1 MADRVIYKLTEPLL
15 QFSLL
20 TLALLLVLWVTTLN
34 LIRVETEGAEEIARI
49 STLDL
54 AETYEAQMVRAL
66 RDIEQTLNLVAYL
79 SEQGDRET
87 ILSELSARGLL
98 PPDVLFIITVFAADG
113 SVLVSTRPPGTVP
126 ALDIET
132 LQSLPGS
139 DALLVSQPRFDADN
153 QQWWLDFS
161 IVQFSSVDAANELSV
176 SGAVTVS
183 ADAEYFVS
191 GYDPDQLGEQGLLAV
206 FGNDGNFRVRR
217 SGDDT
222 SFGGSDTILQALAGE
237 DSDMSAVSVLLHEAD
252 GVERYT
258 NAREIFGF
266 PLRLAVGLSLAEQ
279 HAGLAENIRSYL
291 WRTIGGSLLILLV
304 MGTLGRMSS
313 QLHRTRAKVLEEQIE
328 HARQVEYLAFHDSLT
343 GLPNRSFFAKLLHQ
357 RIVDSRRSKK
367 SFGVMF
373 LDIDKFKIINDT
385 LGHDAGDQLLK
396 EVAQRIR
403 AALRE
408 SDVVARM
415 GGDEFTIIL
424 LETGQ
429 DAQLTEAARKI
440 LNSVRNSYVLAGQEL
455 RITVSI
461 GVSVYP
467 RDGEDEDS
475 LMKRADIAMYHAKGE
490 GRNNF
495 KFYTDEI
502 NIDSLE
508 RLTLEASLRNAI
520 EKNQLELFYQAKR
533 DLSNDKITG
542 MEALLR
548 WHHPDLGLIL
558 PKQFIPI
565 AEETRLII
573 PIGRWVLETAC
584 RQSVEWRDKGIDL
597 SMAVNL
603 SAVQFRD
610 DNLLRDIEG
619 VLEKSGMDPRTLEL
633 EITESMIMG
642 DLPKAIAVMQGIK
655 RLGVRIAIDDFGTG
669 YSSLSALKDFPIDT
683 IKIDGSFIS
692 DIVANKDSQGLAAA
706 IIAMGRTLGLNV
718 IAEGVESKDQMDYLK
733 SGVCDEFQGFY
744 LNKPIPSGEFEKML
758 LCEPNRKS

>member
-1 MADRVIYKLTEPLL
+1 MTRRAIYKLTEPLL

-20 TLALLLVLWVTTLN
+20 TVALLMVLWVTTLN
-34 LIRVETEGAEEIARI
+34 LIRVETEGAEEIAWI

-66 RDIEQTLNLVAYL
+66 RDIEQTLNLVAYV
-79 SEQGDRET
+79 SGQGDPET

-126 ALDIET
+126 TLNMSALRT
-132 LQSLPGS
+132 LPGA
-139 DALLVSQPRFDADN
+139 DALLVSQSRFDAGN

-161 IVQFSSVDAANELSV
+161 IALFAPDGVVN
-176 SGAVTVS
+176 GAVTVS

-191 GYDPDQLGEQGLLAV
+191 GYDADQLGEHGLLAV
-206 FGNDGNFRVRR
+206 IGADGNFRVRR
-217 SGDDT
+217 SGADT
-222 SFGGSDTILQALAGE
+222 SFSGTETVLQGLLAGE
-237 DSDMSAVSVLLHEAD
+237 DSDLSAVSVLLYESD

-258 NAREIFGF
+258 HSREIFGF
-266 PLRLAVGLSLAEQ
+266 PLRLAVGLSLSEQ
-279 HAGLAENIRSYL
+279 HAGLAASIRTYL
-291 WRTIGGSLLILLV
+291 WRTVAGSLLILLV
-304 MGTLGRMSS
+304 TGTLGRMSS
-313 QLHRTRAKVLEEQIE
+313 QLHRTRARVLEEQLE

-343 GLPNRSFFAKLLHQ
+343 GLPNRSFFAKLLRQ
-357 RIVDSRRSKK
+357 RIIDSRRGKK
-367 SFGVMF
+367 KFAVMF

-385 LGHDAGDQLLK
+385 LGHDSGDQLLK

-424 LETGQ
+424 PETGE
-429 DAQLTEAARKI
+429 DAQLVDASRRI
-440 LNSVRNSYVLAGQEL
+440 LNLVRNSYLLAGQEL

-461 GVSVYP
+461 GISVYP

-475 LMKRADIAMYHAKGE
+475 LMKRADIAMYYAKGE

-502 NIDSLE
+502 NTDSLE
-508 RLTLEASLRNAI
+508 RLTLEASLRNAV

-533 DLSNDKITG
+533 DLSNDRITG

-584 RQSVEWRDKGIDL
+584 RQSVEWRNKGIDL

-603 SAVQFRD
+603 STVQFRD
-610 DNLLRDIEG
+610 DYLLNDIEE
-619 VLEKSGMDPRTLEL
+619 VLQKSGMVPRMLEL

-642 DLPKAIAVMQGIK
+642 DLTKAIAVMQGIK
-655 RLGVRIAIDDFGTG
+655 CLGVRIAIDDFGTG

-744 LNKPIPSGEFEKML
+744 LNIPMPSAEFERML
-758 LCEPNRKS
+758 RKDAAN

>member
-1 MADRVIYKLTEPLL
+1 MARRAIYKLTEPVL
-15 QFSLL
+15 QFALL
-20 TLALLLVLWVTTLN
+20 SVALLLVLWAATLN
-34 LIRVETEGAEEIARI
+34 LVRVETEGAEEIARI

-66 RDIEQTLNLVAYL
+66 RDIEQTLNLVAYV
-79 SEQGDRET
+79 SGQGDPET

-98 PPDVLFIITVFAADG
+98 PPSALFIITVFAADG
-113 SVLVSTRPPGTVP
+113 SGLVSTRPLGTVP
-126 ALDIET
+126 ALDMSV
-132 LQSLPGS
+132 LQSTS
-139 DALLVSQPRFDADN
+139 DAEALLVSQPRFDADN

-161 IVQFSSVDAANELSV
+161 IALFAPDGTVN
-176 SGAVTVS
+176 GAVTVS

-191 GYDPDQLGEQGLLAV
+191 GYDADQLGEHGLLAV
-206 FGNDGNFRVRR
+206 IGNDGNFRVRR

-222 SFGGSDTILQALAGE
+222 SFSGTDTILRELAGAA
-237 DSDMSAVSVLLHEAD
+237 SDMPTVSILLHEYD

-258 NAREIFGF
+258 HSREVFGF

-279 HAGLAENIRSYL
+279 HAGLAAIIRSYL
-291 WRTIGGSLLILLV
+291 WRTVAVSLLILLV
-304 MGTLGRMSS
+304 TGTLGRMSS
-313 QLHRTRAKVLEEQIE
+313 QLHHTRARVLEEQLE

-357 RIVDSRRSKK
+357 RIVDSRRSMKK
-367 SFGVMF
+367 FAVMF

-396 EVAQRIR
+396 EVAHRIR

-424 LETGQ
+424 PETGE
-429 DAQLTEAARKI
+429 DEQLIEASRRI
-440 LNSVRNSYVLAGQEL
+440 LSLVRNSYLLAGQEL

-461 GVSVYP
+461 GISVYP

-475 LMKRADIAMYHAKGE
+475 LMKRADIAMYYAKGE

-502 NIDSLE
+502 NTDSLE
-508 RLTLEASLRNAI
+508 RLTLEASLRNAV
-520 EKNQLELFYQAKR
+520 ERNQLELFYQAKR
-533 DLSNDKITG
+533 DLSNDCITG

-584 RQSVEWRDKGIDL
+584 RQSVEWRNKGIDL

-610 DNLLRDIEG
+610 DNLLRDIEE
-619 VLEKSGMDPRTLEL
+619 VLAKVGMDPRMLEL
-633 EITESMIMG
+633 EITESMIMS
-642 DLPKAIAVMQGIK
+642 DLTKTIGVMQGIK

-744 LNKPIPSGEFEKML
+744 LNKPMPSAEFERML
-758 LCEPNRKS
+758 RKDSAT

>member
-1 MADRVIYKLTEPLL
+1 MARRAIYSLTEPLL

-20 TLALLLVLWVTTLN
+20 TVALLAVLWVATLN
-34 LIRVETEGAEEIARI
+34 LVRVETESAEEIARI

-79 SEQGDRET
+79 SGQGDPET

-98 PPDVLFIITVFAADG
+98 PPDVLFIISVYAADG
-113 SVLVSTRPPGTVP
+113 SALVSTRPPGTVP
-126 ALDIET
+126 ALDMAA
-132 LQSLPGS
+132 LQSLS
-139 DALLVSQPRFDADN
+139 DADPLLVSQPRFDAEN

-161 IVQFSSVDAANELSV
+161 IVLFAPDGAVD
-176 SGAVTVS
+176 GAVTVS

-191 GYDPDQLGEQGLLAV
+191 GYDSEQLGEHGLLAV
-206 FGNDGNFRVRR
+206 IGNDGNFRVRR
-217 SGDDT
+217 SGADT
-222 SFGGSDTILQALAGE
+222 SFSGTETVLQRLAGE
-237 DSDMSAVSVLLHEAD
+237 DSDLSAVSVLLHESD

-258 NAREIFGF
+258 NSREIFGF

-279 HAGLAENIRSYL
+279 HAGLAANIRIYL
-291 WRTIGGSLLILLV
+291 WRTVVGSLLILLV
-304 MGTLGRMSS
+304 TGTLGRMSS
-313 QLHRTRAKVLEEQIE
+313 QLHRTRARVLEDQLE

-367 SFGVMF
+367 KFAVMF

-396 EVAQRIR
+396 EVAHRIR

-424 LETGQ
+424 PETGE
-429 DAQLTEAARKI
+429 DAQLAEASRKI
-440 LNSVRNSYVLAGQEL
+440 LNSVRNSYMLAGQEL

-475 LMKRADIAMYHAKGE
+475 LMKRADIAMYYAKGE

-502 NIDSLE
+502 NTDSLE
-508 RLTLEASLRNAI
+508 RLTLEASLRNAV
-520 EKNQLELFYQAKR
+520 EKGQLELFYQAKR
-533 DLSNDKITG
+533 DLSNDRITG

-584 RQSVEWRDKGIDL
+584 RQSVEWRNKGIDL

-610 DNLLRDIEG
+610 DNLLRDIEE
-619 VLEKSGMDPRTLEL
+619 VLAKAGMDPRMLEL

-642 DLPKAIAVMQGIK
+642 DLAKAIGVMQGIK

-744 LNKPIPSGEFEKML
+744 LNKPMPSAEFERML
-758 LCEPNRKS
+758 RKDTAN

>member
-1 MADRVIYKLTEPLL
+1 MARHAIFKLTEPLL

-20 TLALLLVLWVTTLN
+20 TVALLSVLWVTTLN
-34 LIRVETEGAEEIARI
+34 LIRVETDGTEEIARM

-66 RDIEQTLNLVAYL
+66 RDIEQTLNLMVYL
-79 SEQGDRET
+79 SGRGDRQT
-87 ILSELSARGLL
+87 MLSELAARGLL

-113 SVLVSTRPPGTVP
+113 SVLVSTRPPGAVP
-126 ALDIET
+126 TLDMSALRRM
-132 LQSLPGS
+132 PAA
-139 DALLVSQPRFDADN
+139 DALLVSQPRFDAGN

-161 IVQFSSVDAANELSV
+161 IALHTLDDSAIN
-176 SGAVTVS
+176 GAVTVS

-191 GYDPDQLGEQGLLAV
+191 GYDTGQLGENGLLAV
-206 FGNDGNFRVRR
+206 IGTDGNFRVRR
-217 SGDDT
+217 SGDES
-222 SFGGSDTILQALAGE
+222 SFGGTDAVLQGLAGE
-237 DSDMSAVSVLLHEAD
+237 EIDLSAVNVLIHASD

-279 HAGLAENIRSYL
+279 HADLAARIRTYL
-291 WRTIGGSLLILLV
+291 WRTVAGSLLILLV
-304 MGTLGRMSS
+304 TGTLGRMSS
-313 QLHRTRAKVLEEQIE
+313 QLHLSRARVLEEQLE
-328 HARQVEYLAFHDSLT
+328 HAREVEYLAFHDSLT
-343 GLPNRSFFAKLLHQ
+343 GLPNRSFFANLLHQ
-357 RIVDSRRSKK
+357 RIAESRRSQKK
-367 SFGVMF
+367 FAVMF

-396 EVAQRIR
+396 EVALRIR

-424 LETGQ
+424 PETGE
-429 DAQLTEAARKI
+429 DAQLAEASRKI
-440 LNSVRNSYVLAGQEL
+440 LNSVRSSYRVAEQEL

-461 GVSVYP
+461 GISVYP
-467 RDGEDEDS
+467 RDGRDEDE

-495 KFYTDEI
+495 KFYTNEI
-502 NIDSLE
+502 NVDSLE
-508 RLTLEASLRNAI
+508 RLTLEASLRNAV
-520 EKNQLELFYQAKR
+520 EKNQLELFYQAKL
-533 DLSNDKITG
+533 DLSSGHITG

-558 PKQFIPI
+558 PNQFIPI

-584 RQSVEWRDKGIDL
+584 RQSVEWRNKGIDL
-597 SMAVNL
+597 GMAVNL

-610 DNLLRDIEG
+610 DNLLKDIEEA
-619 VLEKSGMDPRTLEL
+619 LQKSGMNPCKLEL
-633 EITESMIMG
+633 EVTESMIMG
-642 DLPKAIAVMQGIK
+642 DLPKAIALMQDIK

-692 DIVANKDSQGLAAA
+692 DIVANKDCQGLAAA
-706 IIAMGRTLGLNV
+706 IIAMGRTLSLNV

-733 SGVCDEFQGFY
+733 TGVCDEFQGFY
-744 LNKPIPSGEFEKML
+744 LNEPMPSAEFEQML
-758 LCEPNRKS
+758 RKDAAT

>member
-1 MADRVIYKLTEPLL
+1 MTEPLL

-20 TLALLLVLWVTTLN
+20 TVALLMVLWVTTLN
-34 LIRVETEGAEEIARI
+34 LIRVETEGAEEIAWN

-66 RDIEQTLNLVAYL
+66 RDIEQTLNQVAYV
-79 SEQGDRET
+79 SGQGDPET
-87 ILSELSARGLL
+87 MLSELSARGLL

-113 SVLVSTRPPGTVP
+113 SVLVSTRPPGAVP
-126 ALDIET
+126 ALDMSV
-132 LQSLPGS
+132 LQSTS
-139 DALLVSQPRFDADN
+139 EAEALLVSQPRFDADN

-161 IVQFSSVDAANELSV
+161 IALFAPDGAVN
-176 SGAVTVS
+176 GAVTVS

-191 GYDPDQLGEQGLLAV
+191 GYDADQLGEHGLLAV
-206 FGNDGNFRVRR
+206 IGNDGNFRVRR

-222 SFGGSDTILQALAGE
+222 SFSGTDTILRELAGAA
-237 DSDMSAVSVLLHEAD
+237 SDMPAVSVLLHESD

-258 NAREIFGF
+258 HSREIIGF
-266 PLRLAVGLSLAEQ
+266 PLRLAVGISLTEQ
-279 HAGLAENIRSYL
+279 HAGLASNIRSYL
-291 WRTIGGSLLILLV
+291 WRTVAGSLLILLV
-304 MGTLGRMSS
+304 TGTLGRMSS
-313 QLHRTRAKVLEEQIE
+313 QLHRTHAKVLEDQLA
-328 HARQVEYLAFHDSLT
+328 HTRQVEYLAFHDSLT

-357 RIVDSRRSKK
+357 RIIDSRRGKK
-367 SFGVMF
+367 KFAVMF
-373 LDIDKFKIINDT
+373 LDIDKFKIVNDT

-424 LETGQ
+424 PETGE
-429 DAQLTEAARKI
+429 DEQLAEASRKI
-440 LNSVRNSYVLAGQEL
+440 LNAVRNSYLLAGQEL

-467 RDGEDEDS
+467 RDGEDEGS
-475 LMKRADIAMYHAKGE
+475 LMKHADIAMYYAKGE

-502 NIDSLE
+502 NTDSLE
-508 RLTLEASLRNAI
+508 RLTLEASLRNAV

-533 DLSNDKITG
+533 DLCSDHITG

-584 RQSVEWRDKGIDL
+584 RQSVEWRNKGIDL
-597 SMAVNL
+597 GMAVNL

-610 DNLLRDIEG
+610 DNLLKDIEE
-619 VLEKSGMDPRTLEL
+619 VLEKSGMDPRMLEI
-633 EITESMIMG
+633 EITETTIMG
-642 DLPKAIAVMQGIK
+642 DLSMAIEVMQDIK
-655 RLGVRIAIDDFGTG
+655 RLGVHIAIDDFGTG

-683 IKIDGSFIS
+683 IKIDGSFIA

-706 IIAMGRTLGLNV
+706 IVAMGRALLVNV
-718 IAEGVESKDQMDYLK
+718 IAEGVESRDQMDYLK

-744 LNKPIPSGEFEKML
+744 LNKPMPSAEFERML
-758 LCEPNRKS
+758 RNEHVKLA